1 MQVLENILVVRL
13 RQIFVSEPSYRD
25 NIDWGEINQPI
36 DEETFLKLYHKV
48 LDYLDKKMNY
58 TYLKA
63 TLVAIKIQC

>member
-13 RQIFVSEPSYRD
+13 KTNFVSEPSYRD

>member
-13 RQIFVSEPSYRD
+13 KTNFFVSEPSYRD

-48 LDYLDKKMNY
+48 LDYLDKKR
-58 TYLKA
+58 
-63 TLVAIKIQC
+63 